1 MPYKKLLA
9 GASLV
14 LLAFAAVP
22 AAYAANDGDGS
33 NAPAQ
38 ARPSPIARP
47 HHAMDP
53 AQRAARKAKRQARRL
68 ARQQQ
73 MQGAAPN

>member
-1 MPYKKLLA
+1 MAFKIVLA

-14 LLAFAAVP
+14 LLAFAATP
-22 AAYAANDGDGS
+22 AAYAANDGDS
-33 NAPAQ
+33 SAPSQ
-38 ARPSPIARP
+38 AAPVAKP

-53 AQRAARKAKRQARRL
+53 AKRAARRARRQARRQ

-73 MQGAAPN
+73 MQSTAPN